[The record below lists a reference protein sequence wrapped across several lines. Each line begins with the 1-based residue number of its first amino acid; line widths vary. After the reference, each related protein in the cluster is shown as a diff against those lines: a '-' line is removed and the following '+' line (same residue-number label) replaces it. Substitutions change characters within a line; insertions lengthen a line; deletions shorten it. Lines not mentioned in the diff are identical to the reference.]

1 MTIVYGLLSA
11 ELANCEIPVAPSFY
25 TAEMVTFWSNLDYG
39 DLNRQSLYLPYA
51 RDRFANLFTPP
62 RPPSLYRRARGT
74 LTNLVIRLY
83 PDLRRSLAP
92 PEIDTR
98 ALVGQHLDRMRSLI
112 RDYGEAIDHI
122 VDVAA
127 LNRWLDQFGT
137 RESVNA
143 PRVQRFWNLLL
154 LVEAGFRRPHASH
167 EAAPRLSASDP
178 IALS

>member
-1 MTIVYGLLSA
+1 L
-11 ELANCEIPVAPSFY
+11 
-25 TAEMVTFWSNLDYG
+25 
-39 DLNRQSLYLPYA
+39 
-51 RDRFANLFTPP
+51 FAPP
-62 RPPSLYRRARGT
+62 RPPSRNRRARGT

-112 RDYGEAIDHI
+112 RDYGEAVDHI

-127 LNRWLDQFGT
+127 LNRWLDRFRT

-143 PRVQRFWNLLL
+143 QRVQRFWNLLL
-154 LVEAGFRRPHASH
+154 LVEAGLRGRNASH
-167 EAAPRLSASDP
+167 EAAPCLSAPDP
-178 IALS
+178 IALG